1 MLDQRRRGF
10 AGGIRRKYDESD
22 TGGFSLL
29 VPAVLLALLVNEALI
44 GLFVRRRSAP
54 GGRET
59 GVQRRGLAS

>member
-29 VPAVLLALLVNEALI
+29 VPAVLLALPINGALI
-44 GLFVRRRSAP
+44 GLFARRR
-54 GGRET
+54 
-59 GVQRRGLAS
+59 